1 MKPFRFGNLSRGTAL
16 RCGVPAGTALVVFLL
31 YLFLVPGDSMEPG
44 APWKIPLS
52 LLLYTATLAAALWKL
67 RRPARLIYFAFPL
80 VLAVEEALNFAPIDR
95 YYVSGQLPFA
105 LLLAVW
111 CWWLDAAVGEIIA
124 VKFRSFAWLPT
135 LLIGGLLYLLPLT
148 ILAHHLASGRK
159 FTYDSIQAVYQTDTA
174 EALHYAFTD
183 PTCLVLIAA
192 VIAAAAGLWFLNRLG
207 ENTPAPRAFRI
218 GSIVPVLALLP
229 WVWQELAGREALN
242 RTKVLFTDSLGYFE
256 VIESY
261 AAGHG
266 ERRAEVARRVE
277 QSSGDD
283 GIYVLILGEA
293 HSRRHSS
300 AYGYPLETT
309 PFLKTAAGAPD
320 CILVKNAYSCH
331 VQTMQVLT
339 MLLTA
344 RNQYDPRE
352 EAVWPSLFDV
362 ANYCAF
368 ETAFLSNQYP
378 HGRFDSPVTALASEA
393 KKNVWLNTM
402 EDFLLWR
409 ARPDGA
415 LLEKLPEALRSKR
428 GLVVLHL
435 MGSHGP
441 YFKRYPE
448 EFGRDLEMVPY
459 DKSIRYTDFLLGKM
473 VELFR
478 ANPRVRAALYL
489 SDHSEIPGIGHAAD
503 LFEPEMAEIPMF
515 LYLSG
520 ALRSER
526 PELEQTLRNN
536 AEKPFTNDLVFEL
549 MLDLMGIRHNF
560 GTPELRFA
568 SQEYNLTLEKARTLW
583 GTQPLAPESN
593 SATGTR

>member
-1 MKPFRFGNLSRGTAL
+1 MKQFRFGNLSRGTLL
-16 RCGVPAGTALVVFLL
+16 RCGIPAGAMVLASLL
-31 YLFLVPGDSMEPG
+31 YIGLLPGDFSMEPG
-44 APWKIPLS
+44 AAWKIPLS
-52 LLLYTATLAAALWKL
+52 LLLYSGALVAALL
-67 RRPARLIYFAFPL
+67 LNRRPARLIYFAFPL
-80 VLAVEEALNFAPIDR
+80 VLVLEEALNFAPIDQ
-95 YYVSGQLPFA
+95 YYASGQIPFA

-111 CWWLDAAVGEIIA
+111 CWSIDAAIGETVA
-124 VKFRSFAWLPT
+124 LRFRSLAWLPT
-135 LLIGGLLYLLPLT
+135 LLIGGILYLLPLT
-148 ILAHHLASGRK
+148 ILAHHIASGRK

-174 EALHYAFTD
+174 EAIHYAFTD

-192 VIAAAAGLWFLNRLG
+192 VVAAAAGLWYLNRFG
-207 ENTPAPRAFRI
+207 NGAPAPRPFRV
-218 GSIVPVLALLP
+218 GSVILALALLP
-229 WVWQELAGREALN
+229 WVWLELAGREALN
-242 RTKVLFTDSLGYFE
+242 RTKVLFTDSLGYFD

-261 AAGHG
+261 AAGHD
-266 ERRAEVARRVE
+266 ERLAEVARQVE

-293 HSRRHSS
+293 HSRRRSS

-309 PFLKTAAGAPD
+309 PFLKAAAAAPD
-320 CILVKNAYSCH
+320 CILMKNACSCH

-352 EAVWPSLFDV
+352 QAVWPSLFDV
-362 ANYCAF
+362 ANYCSY
-368 ETAFLSNQYP
+368 ETTFLSNQYP

-393 KKNVWLNTM
+393 KQSVWLNTM

-409 ARPDGA
+409 ARPDEA
-415 LLEKLPEALRSKR
+415 LLEKLPEALQSKR

-459 DKSIRYTDFLLGKM
+459 DKSLRYTDSLLEKM
-473 VELFR
+473 VKMFR
-478 ANPRVRAALYL
+478 ENPRVRAALYL
-489 SDHSEIPGIGHAAD
+489 SDHAEIPGVGHAAD

-515 LYLSG
+515 LYLSDT
-520 ALRSER
+520 LRRER
-526 PELEQTLRNN
+526 PELEQALRNN
-536 AEKPFTNDLVFEL
+536 AEKLFTNDLTFEL
-549 MLDLMGIRHNF
+549 MLDLMGIRHRF

-568 SQEYNLTLEKARTLW
+568 SPEYHLPPEKARTLW
-583 GTQPLAPESN
+583 GTRPLAP
-593 SATGTR
+593 AGQ

>member
-1 MKPFRFGNLSRGTAL
+1 MKQFRFGNLSRGTLL
-16 RCGVPAGTALVVFLL
+16 RCGIPAGAMLAASLL
-31 YLFLVPGDSMEPG
+31 YIGLLPGDFSMEPG
-44 APWKIPLS
+44 AAWKIPLS
-52 LLLYTATLAAALWKL
+52 LLLYSGALVAALL
-67 RRPARLIYFAFPL
+67 LNRRPARLIYFAFPL
-80 VLAVEEALNFAPIDR
+80 VLVLEEALNFAPIDQ
-95 YYVSGQLPFA
+95 YYASGQIPFA

-111 CWWLDAAVGEIIA
+111 CWSLDAAIGETVA
-124 VKFRSFAWLPT
+124 LWFRSLAWLPT
-135 LLIGGLLYLLPLT
+135 LLIGGILYLLPLT
-148 ILAHHLASGRK
+148 ILAHHIASGRK

-174 EALHYAFTD
+174 EAIHYAFTD

-192 VIAAAAGLWFLNRLG
+192 VVAAAAGLWYLNRFG
-207 ENTPAPRAFRI
+207 NAVPAPRPFRI
-218 GSIVPVLALLP
+218 GSVILALALLP
-229 WVWQELAGREALN
+229 WVWLELAGREALN
-242 RTKVLFTDSLGYFE
+242 RTKVLFTDSLGYFD

-261 AAGHG
+261 AAGHD
-266 ERRAEVARRVE
+266 ERLAEVARRVE

-293 HSRRHSS
+293 HSRRRSS

-309 PFLKTAAGAPD
+309 PFLKAAAAAPD
-320 CILVKNAYSCH
+320 CILMKNACSCH

-352 EAVWPSLFDV
+352 QAVWPSLFDV
-362 ANYCAF
+362 ANYCSY
-368 ETAFLSNQYP
+368 ETTFLSNQYP

-393 KKNVWLNTM
+393 KRSLWLNTM

-409 ARPDGA
+409 ARPDEA
-415 LLEKLPEALRSKR
+415 LLEKLPEALQSKR

-459 DKSIRYTDFLLGKM
+459 DKSLRYTDSLLEKM
-473 VELFR
+473 VKMFR
-478 ANPRVRAALYL
+478 ENPRVRAALYL
-489 SDHSEIPGIGHAAD
+489 SDHAEIPGIGHAAD

-515 LYLSG
+515 LYLSD
-520 ALRSER
+520 ALRKER
-526 PELEQTLRNN
+526 PELEQALRNN
-536 AEKPFTNDLVFEL
+536 AEKLFTNDLTFEL
-549 MLDLMGIRHNF
+549 MLDLMGIRHRF

-568 SQEYNLTLEKARTLW
+568 SPEYHLPPEKARTLW
-583 GTQPLAPESN
+583 GTRPLAP
-593 SATGTR
+593 AGQ